1 MKLGSLFPAYL
12 SLLLV
17 PSIVLAG
24 SGVLQKAD
32 CGCGAVQKGG
42 IVQKVGPVQ
51 KGGIVQKGHPIIQ
64 KGGHVAQKG
73 CDTCGISQKSVGWS
87 LLSGAHQKGIVQKGA
102 VQKGPVQ
109 KGVIQ
114 KGIEQKGP
122 TQKGFIQKSF
132 DPFGILQKGHHQKGH
147 FQKGPIQ
154 KGPVQK
160 GHLQKGHLQKGW
172 SLGPIHQKGV
182 HQKGYETY
190 GGYGSLPTQQG
201 CSDCDVSGCVGC
213 RLSVVPRALHNLGGL
228 LRNRLHR
235 SPEYCAT
242 YDSHDGEPVE
252 GDTLMPEA
260 VDPFLDE
267 AKPQPAAPVTPPSP
281 PQGSRLTSSSRTAMH
296 VPQSRRVVGEP
307 TPARPRQTA
316 TSEPTTRTAVET
328 ESVGRTRLEAPRA
341 SDASANEPE
350 LFRLIDNEVRK
361 IHSTEA
367 TTEAVP
373 ASVRRVSNTGAG
385 TLVVPHNP
393 LR

>member
-42 IVQKVGPVQ
+42 IVQKGGPIQ
-51 KGGIVQKGHPIIQ
+51 KGGIVQKGHPVIQ
-64 KGGHVAQKG
+64 KGGDVAQKG

-87 LLSGAHQKGIVQKGA
+87 LLSGVHQKGIAQKGIA
-102 VQKGPVQ
+102 QKGIVQ

-122 TQKGFIQKSF
+122 AQKGIMQKGF

-147 FQKGPIQ
+147 LQ

-160 GHLQKGHLQKGW
+160 APIQKGHSQKGW

-190 GGYGSLPTQQG
+190 GGYGSMPYQEG
-201 CSDCDVSGCVGC
+201 CSTCGVSGCVGC
-213 RLSVVPRALHNLGGL
+213 RLSVVPRALHSLGGM

-235 SPEYCAT
+235 SPEYCSS
-242 YDSHDGEPVE
+242 YVPHEGEPVD
-252 GDTLMPEA
+252 GGTLMPEA
-260 VDPFLDE
+260 VDPFIDE
-267 AKPQPAAPVTPPSP
+267 TTPQPAAPVTSPSP
-281 PQGSRLTSSSRTAMH
+281 PQGSRLTSSSRTAMN
-296 VPQSRRVVGEP
+296 VPQSRRAAGEP
-307 TPARPRQTA
+307 TPSKPLQAEASVPVTRSVVATETVRRPQ
-316 TSEPTTRTAVET
+316 VET
-328 ESVGRTRLEAPRA
+328 QGA
-341 SDASANEPE
+341 STTPANEPE
-350 LFRLIDNEVRK
+350 LFRLIGDEVRK
-361 IHSTEA
+361 MHGTELSTEESA
-367 TTEAVP
+367 
-373 ASVRRVSNTGAG
+373 ASVRRVSSTGAR